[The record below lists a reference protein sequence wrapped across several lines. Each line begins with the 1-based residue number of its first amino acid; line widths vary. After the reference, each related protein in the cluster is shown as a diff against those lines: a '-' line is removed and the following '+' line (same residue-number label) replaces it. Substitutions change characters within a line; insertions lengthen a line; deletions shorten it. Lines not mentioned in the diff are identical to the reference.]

1 MPGGAGRRSVRIAFK
16 WGKRVTQP
24 GAVIHIVDDDESF
37 RTALSRLLRAAGYE
51 AREYA
56 SATQFLS
63 DSGPREPGCVL
74 LDVRMPGTSGLE
86 MQEELALNGNRLP
99 IVFLTG
105 YADVTTSVRALKGG
119 AVDFLT
125 KPVRKEA
132 LLDAIG
138 TALRIASDRHDR
150 QCRLQVLRAA
160 HETLTARERE
170 VCEHVVAGKPNK
182 QIGREL
188 GISER
193 TVKAHRGKVM
203 GKMGVGSLVELVR
216 AADLL
221 ATGDGSRASLS
232 MR

>member
-1 MPGGAGRRSVRIAFK
+1 M
-16 WGKRVTQP
+16 TQP
-24 GAVIHIVDDDESF
+24 GAVVHIVDDDDSL

-51 AREYA
+51 AREYVCATHFMAEGGA
-56 SATQFLS
+56 S
-63 DSGPREPGCVL
+63 EPGCIL
-74 LDVRMPGTSGLE
+74 LDVKMPGASGLD
-86 MQEELALNGNRLP
+86 MQEELALSGNRLP
-99 IVFLTG
+99 VIFLTG
-105 YADVTTSVRALKGG
+105 YADVTASVRALKAG

-132 LLDAIG
+132 LLDAVG
-138 TALRIASDRHDR
+138 TALRIAGDRHDK

-160 HETLTARERE
+160 HETLTARESE
-170 VCEHVVAGKPNK
+170 VYEHVVAGKPNK
-182 QIGREL
+182 QIAREL

-221 ATGDGSRASLS
+221 ATATDRAQSGH
-232 MR
+232 RET

>member
-1 MPGGAGRRSVRIAFK
+1 M
-16 WGKRVTQP
+16 TQSS
-24 GAVIHIVDDDESF
+24 AIVHVVDDDESF

-56 SATQFLS
+56 SATQFLCN
-63 DSGPREPGCVL
+63 GAAGEPGCIL
-74 LDVRMPGTSGLE
+74 LDVRMPGAGGLE
-86 MQEELALNGNRLP
+86 MQEALALKGVRLP

-105 YADVTTSVRALKGG
+105 YADVTTSVRALKAG

-132 LLDAIG
+132 LLDAV
-138 TALRIASDRHDR
+138 ASPLRIAGDRHDK

-170 VCEHVVAGKPNK
+170 VYEHVVAGKPNK

-221 ATGDGSRASLS
+221 ATGEGSRGLLS
-232 MR
+232 SRT

>member
-1 MPGGAGRRSVRIAFK
+1 
-16 WGKRVTQP
+16 
-24 GAVIHIVDDDESF
+24 VDDDESF

-63 DSGPREPGCVL
+63 AERTRESGCIL
-74 LDVRMPGTSGLE
+74 LDVRMPGANGLD
-86 MQEELALNGNRLP
+86 MQEELALKGNRLP

-105 YADVTTSVRALKGG
+105 YADVTTSVRALKAG

-132 LLDAIG
+132 LLDAID
-138 TALRIASDRHDR
+138 TALRIAGDRHDK
-150 QCRLQVLRAA
+150 QSRLQVLRAA

-170 VCEHVVAGKPNK
+170 VYEHVVAGKPNK

-221 ATGDGSRASLS
+221 VAGDGSRASVS
-232 MR
+232 TR